1 MIFHDEEINRNSSYL
16 QIPWKKKHEKPEKAN
31 RKDISLVVR
40 FKKGFCFLHSKP
52 PFQSL
57 SLPFYYTKKTW
68 KKLSRFGFKITSHT
82 RETPLFIG

>member
-1 MIFHDEEINRNSSYL
+1 MP
-16 QIPWKKKHEKPEKAN
+16 IPRKKKHEEPEKAN

-52 PFQSL
+52 PFESL

-68 KKLSRFGFKITSHT
+68 KKLSRFGFEITSHT
-82 RETPLFIG
+82 RKITLFIG